1 MLNISAI
8 SKQKK
13 QVVLLYV
20 TTMLGVFIGVLSS
33 IINTNFMDP
42 EDYGDVRYI
51 QNIINFI
58 ASLLLFG
65 YFLSGSR
72 LLALSKDEKYSQR
85 IRGTMVVILSI
96 ASLVLLLGTGICY
109 FIHKNNSTV
118 AYLFLVSLP
127 VCFNPLLLNYINT
140 TAQGDNH
147 IGRLSITRLLP
158 ALLYVIIAYIIYSRF
173 GATSTRM
180 ILLQWGIATV
190 CYILIIISSRPNFKN
205 LKPIFQE
212 LNKENKDYGLQ
223 LYWGSLVMVA
233 TNYLAGIS
241 LGIFNENNTEVG
253 FYTLAMTVTS
263 PLTTLPAIIGT
274 TYFKQF
280 ATLDRIPAKVMKF
293 TILITFISC
302 LCFIVLIKPIV
313 TFLYSEEYE
322 KVGTYA
328 IWLSVG
334 YGIHGIGDMI
344 NRYLGS
350 HGQGKS
356 IRNSSIANGIFK
368 IFGYTV
374 LVYLWNTEG
383 ALLTNVLCSFIYT
396 IMLFYYYR
404 KFINYEKI

>member
-1 MLNISAI
+1 MLNISVI

-20 TTMLGVFIGVLSS
+20 TTMLGVFLGVLSS

-85 IRGTMVVILSI
+85 IRGTMVVILGI
-96 ASLVLLLGTGICY
+96 ASFILLLSTGICY
-109 FIHKNNSTV
+109 FIHRNNSSV

-280 ATLDRIPAKVMKF
+280 ATQDRIPAKVMKF

-404 KFINYEKI
+404 IFINYEKI